1 MPNIYLRLPTSRCQF
16 FRHRDPNYNLQREE
30 PVVFNAYTHE
40 YFIMRNSLVNVPAR
54 SNRIDMACFSQQ
66 QWCNMMVGKHP
77 AGGKA
82 MVSRDASSW
91 LTYNEVQRLNGR
103 KDIAKGFNEDY
114 LCIRL
119 PSEVEIVDTV
129 YPVKPTFTLDTHGV
143 RALTV
148 ELNNEF
154 KRSLVEWALSTFDF
168 CTSKGKIIARPQNA
182 MLERYLMRYGIEPTD
197 EEKSVLR
204 RIIGRWFKTEHCY
217 FKAYSCM
224 DMQYEDSRDKPK
236 RIDGIQWV

>member
-16 FRHRDPNYNLQREE
+16 FRHRDPSYTLAKDE

-40 YFIMRNSLVNVPAR
+40 YFIMRNSLVNAPAR

-66 QWCNMMVGKHP
+66 QWCNMLMGRHP
-77 AGGKA
+77 SGGK
-82 MVSRDASSW
+82 VSVMRDERSW
-91 LTYNEVQRLNGR
+91 LTYNEVQRLNGI
-103 KDIAKGFNEDY
+103 KDIAKGTNEDY

-129 YPVKPTFTLDTHGV
+129 YPVKPTFTIDTHGV

-148 ELNNEF
+148 SLNNEF

-168 CTSKGKIIARPQNA
+168 CTSRGKVIARSQNA
-182 MLERYLMRYGIEPTD
+182 MLERYLMRYGIEPSE
-197 EEKSVLR
+197 EEKDVLR
-204 RIIGRWFKTEHCY
+204 RIIRRWFKTEHCN
-217 FKAYSCM
+217 FQSYSCA
-224 DMQYEDSRDKPK
+224 DMQYQDHRDKPR
-236 RIDGIQWV
+236 RIDGIQWL

>member
-1 MPNIYLRLPTSRCQF
+1 
-16 FRHRDPNYNLQREE
+16 LQREE
-30 PVVFNAYTHE
+30 PVIFNAYTHE
-40 YFIMRNSLVNVPAR
+40 HFIMRNSLINAPAR

-66 QWCNMMVGKHP
+66 QWCNMLVGKHP

-82 MVSRDASSW
+82 IVTRDERSW

-103 KDIAKGFNEDY
+103 KDIAKGVNEDY

-129 YPVKPTFTLDTHGV
+129 YPVKPTFNLDTHGI
-143 RALTV
+143 RALV
-148 ELNNEF
+148 VSLNNEF

-168 CTSKGKIIARPQNA
+168 CTSRGKVIARSQNA
-182 MLERYLMRYGIEPTD
+182 MLERYLMRYGIEPSE
-197 EEKSVLR
+197 EEKCVLR
-204 RIIGRWFKTEHCY
+204 RIIGRWFRTEHCY

-224 DMQYEDSRDKPK
+224 DMQYEDSRDKVK
-236 RIDGIQWV
+236 RIDAIQWV

>member
-16 FRHRDPNYNLQREE
+16 FRHRDPNYILQREE
-30 PVVFNAYTHE
+30 PVIFNAYTHE
-40 YFIMRNSLVNVPAR
+40 HFIMRNSLINAPAR

-66 QWCNMMVGKHP
+66 QWCNMLVGKHP

-82 MVSRDASSW
+82 IVTRDERSW

-103 KDIAKGFNEDY
+103 KDIAKGVNEDY

-129 YPVKPTFTLDTHGV
+129 YPVKPTFNLDTHGI
-143 RALTV
+143 RALV
-148 ELNNEF
+148 VSLNNEF

-168 CTSKGKIIARPQNA
+168 CTSRDKVIARSQNA
-182 MLERYLMRYGIEPTD
+182 MLERYLMRYGIEPSE
-197 EEKSVLR
+197 EEKCVLR
-204 RIIGRWFKTEHCY
+204 RIIGRWFRTEHCY

-224 DMQYEDSRDKPK
+224 DMQYEDSRDKVK
-236 RIDGIQWV
+236 RIDAIQWV